1 MKLLHAS
8 HALHTDLGHQH
19 ETVAVG
25 LTVFKH
31 YVQMYKKKTWK
42 WEDKLHRK
50 TTALRN
56 TES

>member
-31 YVQMYKKKTWK
+31 YVQMYKKK
-42 WEDKLHRK
+42 HGSGK
-50 TTALRN
+50 TSSIERPQH
-56 TES
+56 